1 MDPARRAVVR
11 EASTTGF
18 LLLLAILFFAPYQS
32 MPSAA
37 PAQASASAPAAQHN
51 PQNPRELVQ
60 RMVQNELNA
69 EKDDSTHWRF
79 RKLDVKNGKS
89 ETWDVVETKNGQVQ
103 RLLAVNGRPLTRQQ
117 QQAEQARISQFVDT
131 PQEQAK
137 ARKASSDDLK
147 KEQQLMTMLPNAL
160 LYQYAGKEAG
170 LIHLTFKPNPD
181 FHAKSR
187 EANVFHHMTGDL
199 WISEGSL
206 RLAQLRG
213 QLVSRVDFSGG
224 VLGHLDKGGTFDVK
238 QQDVGAG
245 HWDSVLLNTNLK
257 GKALFFKTISVREK
271 ITEWDYH
278 RVSDDLTVQ
287 QAAQLLK
294 RDNGQSASTAF
305 RGPTK

>member
-1 MDPARRAVVR
+1 MDPARQAVVY

-18 LLLLAILFFAPYQS
+18 LLVLAILFFAPYQT

-37 PAQASASAPAAQHN
+37 PAQASASEPAAPQR

-60 RMVQNELNA
+60 RMVQNELKA

-79 RKLDVKNGKS
+79 HKLDVKNGKS
-89 ETWDVVETKNGQVQ
+89 ETLDVVETKNGQVQ
-103 RLLAVNGRPLTRQQ
+103 RLLAINGRPLTKAQQ
-117 QQAEQARISQFVDT
+117 EAEQARIRKFVNN

-137 ARKASSDDLK
+137 SRKASSNDFR
-147 KEQQLMTMLPNAL
+147 KEQQLMAMLPNAL
-160 LYQYAGKEAG
+160 LYQYAGKQGE
-170 LIHLTFKPNPD
+170 LIHLTFKPNPH
-181 FHAKSR
+181 FHAKNR

-213 QLVSRVDFSGG
+213 QLVSPVEFGAG

-238 QQDVGAG
+238 QQDVGDG
-245 HWDSVLLNTNLK
+245 HWDSVLLDTNLR
-257 GKALFFKTISVREK
+257 GKALFFKTIGVSEK
-271 ITEWDYH
+271 ITESDYR
-278 RVSDDLTVQ
+278 RVSNELTVQ

-294 RDNGQSASTAF
+294 RDNSRSASGNAQTY
-305 RGPTK
+305 